1 MNIAARIKQNFSDM
15 TKSERQV
22 AAYFQEHSEDFAF
35 YTLDKISEEIG
46 ISTTSVIRFCR
57 RLGFSGYKT
66 FQEALR
72 TDVRYQHADLP
83 HKYQRALD
91 NTDQNELLAKTIQQ
105 GIHCI
110 HETFQGIPYENLAAA
125 ARYIMKAQRVFT
137 FGMRESFALAH
148 YTYTRLQTV
157 RGNVSL
163 LNAGYNGDVESI
175 LSLTP
180 GDVCIVYLF
189 HRYTK
194 QTLQLLPMLQKQGVK
209 IILITSDPYNTVQ
222 SYATLLIPCVVN
234 ANGIKNSAM
243 APICL
248 ADYLCN
254 AVAVLNGEDT
264 LEYMKELEELFKTNS
279 ILGS

>member
-1 MNIAARIKQNFSDM
+1 MNIAARIKQNFNDM

-22 AAYFQEHSEDFAF
+22 AAYFQEHSDDFAF
-35 YTLDKISEEIG
+35 YTLDRISDEIG

-57 RLGFSGYKT
+57 RLGFTGYKT

-72 TDVRYQHADLP
+72 TDVKYQHANLP
-83 HKYQRALD
+83 DKYQRTLD
-91 NTDQNELLAKTIQQ
+91 STNHDELLSQTIQQ
-105 GIHCI
+105 SIHCLQQ
-110 HETFQGIPYENLAAA
+110 TFQTIPYESLASA

-148 YTYTRLQTV
+148 YTYTRFQTV
-157 RGNVSL
+157 RDNVFL
-163 LNAGYNGDVESI
+163 LNAGYNGDVECI

-194 QTLQLLPMLQKQGVK
+194 QTLQILPMLKKQGVK
-209 IILITSDPYNTVQ
+209 IILVTSEPYENIET
-222 SYATLLIPCVVN
+222 YATVLLPCLVN
-234 ANGIKNSAM
+234 ANGIKNSAV